1 MMLSSEDRPKQE
13 RRRTASSS
21 AWKPGQSGNP
31 RGRPTVAAEIRDLA
45 RNHAREAIERLVAL
59 VQSDNPQVA
68 LRAAEALLDRG
79 YGRPMQAIQ
88 VNGND
93 KRPIQSI
100 EVVLWS
106 PPRSLSSGARS
117 VSVEIPKRA
126 SRMTTIGHPIE
137 THEQVRANV
146 HNWAVG
152 STIPQGAPHPV
163 TVNLCILTAPCLCVP
178 FDGGN
183 SKLRLPLEEERLSL
197 LTVSSGPA
205 RRDDTRRYSVDT
217 KGSRAGGMGGL
228 AVVKRE
234 ARRTAGVALYL
245 FVCFS
250 ILATLNKLFLA
261 TYQIEVSALVPAV
274 IGTLALAKVVV

>member
-93 KRPIQSI
+93 KRPMQSI
-100 EVVLWS
+100 EVVFVE
-106 PPRSLSSGARS
+106 PPKRIEQSGAS
-117 VSVEIPKRA
+117 
-126 SRMTTIGHPIE
+126 
-137 THEQVRANV
+137 
-146 HNWAVG
+146 
-152 STIPQGAPHPV
+152 
-163 TVNLCILTAPCLCVP
+163 
-178 FDGGN
+178 
-183 SKLRLPLEEERLSL
+183 
-197 LTVSSGPA
+197 
-205 RRDDTRRYSVDT
+205 
-217 KGSRAGGMGGL
+217 
-228 AVVKRE
+228 
-234 ARRTAGVALYL
+234 
-245 FVCFS
+245 
-250 ILATLNKLFLA
+250 
-261 TYQIEVSALVPAV
+261 
-274 IGTLALAKVVV
+274 